1 MSRRGYAL
9 TELMVVIA
17 VASVLL
23 GIASGLV
30 ALLLGI
36 EQISRESL
44 RRQVTAANLAR
55 QFRRDVRSGV
65 RVAEGDSPIF
75 VGRKLGQ
82 SPTPDGKPQGSAAWW
97 IETSKGTVIQYRVE
111 GSSLIRALVDHGA
124 VREQEAYQLPEGAH
138 VSLDV
143 SAAQRPALV
152 SLSITTPPG
161 KPIRGAP
168 RVLRVD
174 ASLGADREVSP

>member
-1 MSRRGYAL
+1 
-9 TELMVVIA
+9 
-17 VASVLL
+17 
-23 GIASGLV
+23 
-30 ALLLGI
+30 
-36 EQISRESL
+36 
-44 RRQVTAANLAR
+44 VTAANLAR

-75 VGRKLGQ
+75 VGRKLGR
-82 SPTPDGKPQGSAAWW
+82 SPAPSGVRFAEGDSPISAGRKLGQAQVPDGKPQGPAAWR
-97 IETSKGTVIQYRVE
+97 IETAEETVVQYRVE
-111 GSSLIRALVDHGA
+111 GSSLIRALVERGA
-124 VREQEAYQLPEGAH
+124 VREQEAYQLPEDAH

-174 ASLGADREVSP
+174 AALGADREVWP